1 MLAPALS
8 YEYIRPH
15 ISVVPKFTLNHTQ
28 YLLDDPDS
36 VFDDNE
42 SRSVATFSLDTK
54 LFMERQFSLFGQ
66 NHLQT
71 FEPRLFYLAV
81 PNVDQGGL
89 PPAGHRKRSRSNAY
103 QYRTDILFQGP

>member
-54 LFMERQFSLFGQ
+54 LFMERQFRCSDRIIS
-66 NHLQT
+66 
-71 FEPRLFYLAV
+71 RLS
-81 PNVDQGGL
+81 
-89 PPAGHRKRSRSNAY
+89 SRGFFTW
-103 QYRTDILFQGP
+103 QFPM